1 MNKSN
6 IRNLL
11 RNEFSKCLQ
20 LNTKTMRVVDCYRK
34 GDIVVTTNEIG
45 ECVLVSRQDE
55 DHKILKVI
63 WEKK

>member
-6 IRNLL
+6 ISNLL

-20 LNTKTMRVVDCYRK
+20 LNTKTMSAVDCYRK

-45 ECVLVSRQDE
+45 ECVLVSRQDG